1 MAARDEDALIC
12 DFAET
17 YHILDYQ
24 AIPCRLAAKL
34 AAGLPGGSRIRRS
47 LLNLRVT
54 PEVFLLA
61 TCADALRTLVW
72 FQTKDGR
79 KNINRPKSIRAA
91 LCGEREKTEL
101 RVYRSGAD
109 FDAARAR
116 ILAEIENGAR

>member
-17 YHILDYQ
+17 YRILDYQ
-24 AIPCRLAAKL
+24 AIPCRTAATL

-47 LLNLRVT
+47 LSNLRVT

-61 TCADALRTLVW
+61 ACADALNLLVW
-72 FQTKDGR
+72 FQSKDGK

-91 LCGEREKTEL
+91 LSGEQEKRT
-101 RVYRSGAD
+101 YRTFRTGKE
-109 FDAARAR
+109 FDEARAR
-116 ILAEIENGAR
+116 LIRRIEEGER